1 MHYWG
6 EPWPCFEGERPP
18 IKKLGN
24 QKNLKK
30 AYSTCSWS
38 RRFGELIQFI
48 IYLFIYRYN
57 DIEVIF
63 SLTQS
68 DNRYTKN
75 RYNDIEVIF
84 SQSDNRYTKN

>member
-1 MHYWG
+1 MT
-6 EPWPCFEGERPP
+6 
-18 IKKLGN
+18 
-24 QKNLKK
+24 KNLKK
-30 AYSTCSWS
+30 AECPSTNSW
-38 RRFGELIQFI
+38 RWRFGELIQFI

>member
-1 MHYWG
+1 MAMFRRRKATHKETG
-6 EPWPCFEGERPP
+6 QPKEPEEG
-18 IKKLGN
+18 LLDVF
-24 QKNLKK
+24 LKSEIRWVNSI
-30 AYSTCSWS
+30 Y
-38 RRFGELIQFI
+38 
-48 IYLFIYRYN
+48 YLFIYRYN